1 MATTIITKNG
11 SGAPTADDLSVGELA
26 VDLTNKRLYSKNSS
40 SEVIEL
46 GVNAAADTTFG
57 DNVKAI
63 FGDGSDL
70 QIYHDASDSIINDN
84 GTGSLKLQQGGSTK
98 LEVTTTGIDVT
109 GTVTAD
115 GLTVDGTT
123 ATIQDDSANL
133 RFENSAGTRTG
144 YIQNRADAFE
154 IWNDQATFMSFG
166 TNNTEAMRITSAGQT
181 QVVGYDAM
189 TLGFPAI
196 AGGASRSGIKPTV
209 TGAGAGQLQF
219 LVGGDN
225 NTEAT
230 TIAAMM
236 DASGNVG
243 IGTASPRSQLDVSDN
258 DSTNGTKVI
267 VDVNSTDVS
276 ATNNASFSLYEL
288 GTEYGRLQRA
298 RDGTGAVKLTALS
311 TQHLVLETLG
321 AGNLYFRTNDTEAM
335 RIDSSGNLLVGTTDI
350 NPSQNAVE
358 GIALSAGSYGGYFSA
373 ARSGGVVAQL
383 ARLTNDGD
391 ILNFRNST
399 VSVGSIGTTSSN
411 VVIGTGNT
419 GLRFYDGGSAII
431 PHTAAGGASNGL
443 VDLGQGGFNEFR
455 NLYLSGGVVFGD
467 AGGTGTATSN
477 SLDSYEEGTWT
488 PAYDTTNSDAT
499 VAYQNQRGRYV
510 KIGNFVSITWYLEFG
525 TVTSAGTG
533 SVKVTGVPFQAET
546 DNDSRGVDT
555 FYNIDWDSATYNHPV
570 SFLPSAATSAL
581 QFLLT
586 RDSGAWAVA
595 STTNM
600 TVSTN
605 DIISGS
611 MTFRV

>member
-1 MATTIITKNG
+1 
-11 SGAPTADDLSVGELA
+11 
-26 VDLTNKRLYSKNSS
+26 
-40 SEVIEL
+40 
-46 GVNAAADTTFG
+46 
-57 DNVKAI
+57 
-63 FGDGSDL
+63 
-70 QIYHDASDSIINDN
+70 
-84 GTGSLKLQQGGSTK
+84 
-98 LEVTTTGIDVT
+98 
-109 GTVTAD
+109 
-115 GLTVDGTT
+115 
-123 ATIQDDSANL
+123 
-133 RFENSAGTRTG
+133 
-144 YIQNRADAFE
+144 
-154 IWNDQATFMSFG
+154 
-166 TNNTEAMRITSAGQT
+166 
-181 QVVGYDAM
+181 
-189 TLGFPAI
+189 
-196 AGGASRSGIKPTV
+196 
-209 TGAGAGQLQF
+209 
-219 LVGGDN
+219 
-225 NTEAT
+225 
-230 TIAAMM
+230 MM
-236 DASGNVG
+236 DA
-243 IGTASPRSQLDVSDN
+243 
-258 DSTNGTKVI
+258 
-267 VDVNSTDVS
+267 
-276 ATNNASFSLYEL
+276 
-288 GTEYGRLQRA
+288 
-298 RDGTGAVKLTALS
+298 
-311 TQHLVLETLG
+311 
-321 AGNLYFRTNDTEAM
+321 
-335 RIDSSGNLLVGTTDI
+335 SGNLLVGTT
-350 NPSQNAVE
+350 SQFGATRTTIRADGLVFADRDQDSPLILNRTT
-358 GIALSAGSYGGYFSA
+358 S
-373 ARSGGVVAQL
+373 
-383 ARLTNDGD
+383 DGD
-391 ILNFRNST
+391 IAVFQKDGST
-399 VSVGSIGTTSSN
+399 VGSIGTTGSN

-431 PHTAAGGASNGL
+431 PHTAAGGSSNGL